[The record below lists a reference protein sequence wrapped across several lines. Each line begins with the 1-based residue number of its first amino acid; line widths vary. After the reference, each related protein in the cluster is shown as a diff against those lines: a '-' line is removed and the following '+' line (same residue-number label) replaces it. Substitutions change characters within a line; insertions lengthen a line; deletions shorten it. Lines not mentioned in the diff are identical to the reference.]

1 MSRRTDPALMPPGE
15 PMTPCLVI
23 DHAAVRH
30 NLERTAMACGGVGRL
45 IPHVKTHRAP
55 WLITDLMDQGVV
67 AFKTA
72 TPAEVEMVLA
82 AGAREVLWAYPSVN
96 PTAVGRVLAAA
107 RRYPEARLSAL
118 VDSRSG
124 TDLWRTA
131 LGSERPPRVGL
142 RLDIDPGLGRSG
154 VPMGREARALAGEL
168 VEAGLF
174 AGWHLYDGHLHDPDN
189 EKRAAAVGQLAT
201 ALIEFVDDAD
211 PDPAASDI
219 VVGGSYT
226 FDLWPPHPRLRLSP
240 GGWIFSSLRH
250 ARDLSHH
257 EWRQGAY
264 VLATVITSHGDSLTL
279 DAGLK
284 AVGSDLPLA
293 QRFGWAD
300 GIMDMT
306 EEHSVVGGAG
316 RALGERV
323 LLTPGHAC
331 TTAYLYSEAWVLG
344 LDGEWQEKQQMGIER

>member
-1 MSRRTDPALMPPGE
+1 MTGSPGSALIPPGE
-15 PMTPCLVI
+15 VETPCLVI
-23 DHAAVRH
+23 DHRAVRH
-30 NLERTAMACGGVGRL
+30 NLARTATACGGVGRL

-55 WLITDLMDQGVV
+55 WLITDLMDQGVA

-96 PTAVGRVLAAA
+96 PRAVGRVLAAA

-118 VDSRSG
+118 VDSRPG
-124 TDLWRTA
+124 IDLWRAA
-131 LGSERPPRVGL
+131 LGTERPPRVGL

-174 AGWHLYDGHLHDPDN
+174 AGWHLYDGHLHDPDDG
-189 EKRAAAVGQLAT
+189 KRAAAVGQLAT
-201 ALIEFVDDAD
+201 DLMAFVGDAD
-211 PDPAASDI
+211 PDPAADI
-219 VVGGSYT
+219 VVAGSYT
-226 FDLWPPHPRLRLSP
+226 FDLWPPHACLRVSP
-240 GGWIFSSLRH
+240 GGWIYSSLRH

-264 VLATVITSHGDSLTL
+264 VLATVITAHGVSATL

-293 QRFGWAD
+293 ERFGWPN

-316 RALGERV
+316 ETPGNRV

-344 LDGEWQEKQQMGIER
+344 LDGGWQKKRQMGIER

>member
-1 MSRRTDPALMPPGE
+1 MTVSPGPALIPPGE
-15 PMTPCLVI
+15 VETPCLVI
-23 DHAAVRH
+23 DHRAVRH
-30 NLERTAMACGGVGRL
+30 NLARTAMACGGVGRL

-219 VVGGSYT
+219 VAGSSYT

-240 GGWIFSSLRH
+240 GSWVFSSLRH
-250 ARDLSHH
+250 ARDLAHLG
-257 EWRQGAY
+257 WRQGAY
-264 VLATVITSHGDSLTL
+264 VLATVITGHGETVTL

-284 AVGSDLPLA
+284 AVGSDLPLGE
-293 QRFGWAD
+293 RFGWPD
-300 GIMDMT
+300 EIREMT
-306 EEHSVVGGAG
+306 EEYAVVGA
-316 RALGERV
+316 AEMTIGERV

-331 TTAYLYSEAWVLG
+331 TTAYLYPEAWVRG
-344 LDGEWQEKQQMGIER
+344 LDGQWRIRPQMGIQR